1 MRIGIDASEANVI
14 HRVGSNVYAY
24 EVLLELEKH
33 AIEDDV
39 IVFLSSPPVS
49 DLPKERKGWKYRV
62 IGPKKMWTQWRL
74 PLELLLCVLTGKKLD
89 VFYSL
94 GHYSPRFSPFK
105 TVVTIMD
112 LAFIEF
118 PSFFLKRDAI
128 KLTNWTRYSVKQ
140 ASHVICI
147 SENTKKDVM
156 KVYKKKASDITV
168 AYPGFVK
175 KKVPMSSQSLLRQMK
190 IKTPYIVYVGTI
202 QPRKNLV
209 RAIKAFELVHK
220 SAKHADLHFVIA
232 GKTGWL
238 EDEFTKTLQHSSARS
253 HIHVVGFVTDE
264 QKYALY
270 THAKASIL
278 VGLYEGFG
286 IPPLESLTCGTLPIV
301 SDNSSLPEVVGKAGV
316 LVNPYDVND
325 IARAIIKV
333 VEYTQEDKKAYLQYM
348 KEQIMFFSWEK
359 TGKIILDTLHKVGGS
374 L

>member
-24 EVLLELEKH
+24 EVLLELEKLAH
-33 AIEDDV
+33 DDD
-39 IVFLSSPPVS
+39 ITVFLSSNPVS
-49 DLPKERKGWKYRV
+49 DLPKERKGWRYRV

-74 PLELLLCVLTGKKLD
+74 PLELLRYSLTGKKLD

-94 GHYSPRFSPFK
+94 GHYAPRFSPFK

-118 PSFFLKRDAI
+118 PSFFLKRDTV
-128 KLTNWTRYSVKQ
+128 KLTNWTKYSVKQ
-140 ASHVICI
+140 ASHVIAI
-147 SENTKKDVM
+147 SENTKRDIVKE
-156 KVYKKKASDITV
+156 YKKKASEITV

-175 KKVPMSSQSLLRQMK
+175 KKVSISSQSILRELK
-190 IKTPYIVYVGTI
+190 IKSPYIVYVGTI

-220 SAKHADLHFVIA
+220 SAKHGDLHFVIA

-270 THAKASIL
+270 THAKASLL

-325 IARAIIKV
+325 IARAIIEV
-333 VEYTQEDKKAYLQYM
+333 VEYTQEEKKAYLQYI
-348 KEQIMFFSWEK
+348 KEQIMRFSWKK
-359 TGKIILDTLHKVGGS
+359 TGHTVLEVLHKVGGMT
-374 L
+374 